1 MNVEDILGKQIE
13 KENFTT
19 FGDFT
24 PFERQII
31 MAELYHN
38 AWYDQERF
46 EEMYELYNKWANNP
60 LKDRKFILPNTETN
74 EEQLPD

>member
-1 MNVEDILGKQIE
+1 MKIEDILGKPIE
-13 KENFTT
+13 KTNFTT

-46 EEMYELYNKWANNP
+46 EEIYALYNKWAKNP